1 RSVWRRSEP
10 EVVRSGGAAGAAGV
24 PTETSATH
32 LHTEAWERQEA
43 TPWHTLHRGQ
53 GGPEGGGAS
62 ARADIRGG
70 FSQLLLRVSAGA
82 VVVRCAGGTW
92 THDSAE
98 ESELCR
104 RGGHQGIFRP
114 RESRVDDEIP
124 WGTSGRQAAASADLA
139 DVEGRSDGGRAD
151 KSEGRRD
158 PAGGEPVARAVETL
172 PTLRARSMV

>member
-1 RSVWRRSEP
+1 VLYVDLSLCDRFRQLAHQLRGDRARGGPWDRWSNQGAVWRRSEP

-32 LHTEAWERQEA
+32 QHTEAWERQEA
-43 TPWHTLHRGQ
+43 TPWHTLHRRQ

-82 VVVRCAGGTW
+82 VVSRCAGATW

-104 RGGHQGIFRP
+104 RGGHQGIFGCIVILHP
-114 RESRVDDEIP
+114 I
-124 WGTSGRQAAASADLA
+124 
-139 DVEGRSDGGRAD
+139 
-151 KSEGRRD
+151 
-158 PAGGEPVARAVETL
+158 
-172 PTLRARSMV
+172 